1 MQPRGEADTM
11 PQSGAP
17 KALATG
23 RERSS
28 LVPRATQTEKRPRG
42 RQPTGAVLVDGK
54 WQPTEL
60 STQVAAERLLQYR
73 EHCRMRHRETR
84 ELLCKARPE
93 LFTRGNPKQTKLT
106 EVCSNERNGDL
117 RQYRRRDNSN
127 IGASDSSKA
136 IASAIGTSLL
146 WNPQQRNG
154 IPSVWRGPA
163 IPLRSAP

>member
-1 MQPRGEADTM
+1 MAKET
-11 PQSGAP
+11 
-17 KALATG
+17 
-23 RERSS
+23 
-28 LVPRATQTEKRPRG
+28 TEKRPRG

-106 EVCSNERNGDL
+106 EVRSNERNGDL
-117 RQYRRRDNSN
+117 RQYQRRDNSN
-127 IGASDSSKA
+127 IGASDSTSN
-136 IASAIGTSLL
+136 ASASASASLL
-146 WNPQQRNG
+146 GSPQHNG
-154 IPSVWRGPA
+154 IPSVSRGPA
-163 IPLRSAP
+163 SL